1 MLKPRVVGPFSQI
14 LSHIMMKNNSHLR
27 LTLYTCRYDVIMY
40 KSWELRPEDRP
51 SFDDLVHQL
60 LEYWEEE
67 HAYVIE
73 RSLNGL

>member
-1 MLKPRVVGPFSQI
+1 MI
-14 LSHIMMKNNSHLR
+14 I
-27 LTLYTCRYDVIMY
+27 Y

-51 SFDDLVHQL
+51 SFNDLVHQL

-73 RSLNGL
+73 